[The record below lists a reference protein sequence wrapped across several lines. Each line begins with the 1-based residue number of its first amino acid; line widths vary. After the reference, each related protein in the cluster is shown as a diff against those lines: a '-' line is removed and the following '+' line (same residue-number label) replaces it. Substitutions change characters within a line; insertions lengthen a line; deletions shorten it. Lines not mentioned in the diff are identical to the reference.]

1 MVSRNSVKRRAV
13 SKTSQTAPSAGG
25 PAKTSPSLLVDQGA
39 EFGDQLTDA
48 TGLLDVESLREL
60 GGKLVPGITRQNDA
74 GNVARRQSCRS
85 RRGARPGEIGVDNRG
100 VAWRLFDQFQRPVD
114 S

>member
-1 MVSRNSVKRRAV
+1 MARTHDNPGRRQWSAAIALSGGPCQKRGRA
-13 SKTSQTAPSAGG
+13 APSAGRL
-25 PAKTSPSLLVDQGA
+25 AKISPSLLADQGA
-39 EFGDQLTDA
+39 EFDDQLTDA

-85 RRGARPGEIGVDNRG
+85 RR
-100 VAWRLFDQFQRPVD
+100 
-114 S
+114 